1 MAYTVS
7 ISNNARK
14 QLKEIP
20 ATYAK
25 QIRNHIDKLAENP
38 RPHGSIK
45 LKGYEDEYRIRVGV
59 YRILYTINDKE
70 IRVEVIAIGHRK
82 DIYDSHY
89 CIASNLQTHVAN
101 DS

>member
-20 ATYAK
+20 ANYAR
-25 QIRNHIDKLAENP
+25 QIRDGIDGLAENP
-38 RPHGSIK
+38 RPHGSVK

-59 YRILYTINDKE
+59 YRVLYTVNDEE
-70 IRVEVIAIGHRK
+70 ITVEVIAIGHRK
-82 DIYDSHY
+82 DIYD
-89 CIASNLQTHVAN
+89 
-101 DS
+101 